1 MLHFVEFFFTQNGLP
16 CKYPCDCCELNAPTH
31 ISDNQTWCYKTDH
44 RITDSN
50 IPFFCSFTWA
60 EDNVCYLWLCCYSL
74 SFFFV
79 FAFQLI
85 SVFFSMCLSWSSVVD
100 SLRYFINIVI
110 LERLFVYFQH
120 SKQQRFNLFNLS
132 LYRIKQN
139 ETLLDARNFREK
151 KRREKEEKKE
161 RMKEKNVR
169 NAYEMNFS
177 SRHFKWNIFYGLFI
191 FAERYQPKSKHTKQ

>member
-1 MLHFVEFFFTQNGLP
+1 MGFHANIRVIVVNSTLQHTFPTNKRSAIKRIIELRIRTFHFFVHLP
-16 CKYPCDCCELNAPTH
+16 ELKTMFAVYDCVVIL
-31 ISDNQTWCYKTDH
+31 
-44 RITDSN
+44 
-50 IPFFCSFTWA
+50 
-60 EDNVCYLWLCCYSL
+60 SL
-74 SFFFV
+74 FFFV

-110 LERLFVYFQH
+110 LVRLFVYFQH